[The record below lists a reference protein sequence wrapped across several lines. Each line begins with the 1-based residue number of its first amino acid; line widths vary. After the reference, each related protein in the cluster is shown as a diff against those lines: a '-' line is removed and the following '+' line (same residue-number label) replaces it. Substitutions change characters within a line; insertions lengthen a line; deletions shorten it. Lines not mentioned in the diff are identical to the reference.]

1 MYCERF
7 LPFMAGHIV
16 KSGKHILGH
25 PLPRILKSVKL
36 YFNKNRRCYLK
47 RAFLNKLYVYIHT
60 YIKFLSVWMNMY
72 IKIVYEFYVV
82 IPRPFSLRNQYT
94 S

>member
-1 MYCERF
+1 MTSNE
-7 LPFMAGHIV
+7 ANIT
-16 KSGKHILGH
+16 K
-25 PLPRILKSVKL
+25 ILKFVGQHVVRGL
-36 YFNKNRRCYLK
+36 DWGDAILK